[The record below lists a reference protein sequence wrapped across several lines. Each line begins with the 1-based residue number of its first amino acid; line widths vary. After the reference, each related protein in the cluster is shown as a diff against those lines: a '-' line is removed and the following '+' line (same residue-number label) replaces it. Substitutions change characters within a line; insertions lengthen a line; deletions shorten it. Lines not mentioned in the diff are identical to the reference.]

1 MCAFSDLGLPE
12 TLTQAL
18 SEIGFEKPT
27 PVQEQ
32 AIPVALSCDEGMV
45 VVAKTGTGKT
55 AAFGLPL
62 LARTQGGRR
71 PTGLI
76 LAPTRELACQI
87 ADDLRKFS
95 VHMPKTRV
103 VTVYGGASIS
113 YQMNELDRGASIVV
127 ATPGRLLDL
136 ANRGAVKLDQ
146 VEFLVLDEADE
157 ILRMGFQEELDKIL
171 AALPDNHRT
180 WLYSATMPRGVL
192 SIAQKFMQGHQ
203 RIDVQ
208 SKEEVSLMEHI
219 VYEIPTKA
227 KYRALV
233 RLVDANP
240 DMYGI
245 VFCRTR
251 RDVQSLHESLLG
263 DEITSVALHGDL
275 NQSQRDY
282 VMNQF
287 RQRRVTLLIA
297 TDIAARGIDVD
308 QITHVMHFDLP
319 ESFEAYT
326 HRSGRTARAGHTGRS
341 LLLLEPRDRGRARR
355 MANMLKISFDVEEL
369 PKSGDVFAAQIDKLY
384 ERMVDTSAVEAD
396 LDGAMSVAMERF
408 EGLSREDMIRNLCM
422 QGLARYTRP
431 FRRRDIVDSYVQGG
445 DRDRPRRE
453 ERPQHSDRNARP
465 NRDDFAPRQAQ
476 AHGDRYDRGERPQ
489 RPRRED
495 FSQRDANG
503 RGDRPQRPRRED
515 FSQRDASGRDDR
527 PQRPRREDF
536 SQRDASG
543 RDDRPQRPRREDFSQ
558 RDASGRGD
566 RPQRD
571 VRPVRESTKRPQRA
585 DQAAHREDRSVARAT
600 RPSIPALRPGEPQRI
615 TVNAG
620 SKNGLQAEMLKGLLS
635 QGSLGGQV
643 TKISIDGD
651 YASFDVNAQHSDAAL
666 RAFKGFKLDGKRVSA
681 RKQAS

>member
-1 MCAFSDLGLPE
+1 LPILLDVLPKVRTMCSFSDLGLPE

-32 AIPVALSCDEGMV
+32 AIPVALNCEEGMV

-113 YQMNELDRGASIVV
+113 YQMNELDRGAAIVV

-157 ILRMGFQEELDKIL
+157 ILRMGFQDELDQIL
-171 AALPDNHRT
+171 EALPENHRT

-208 SKEEVSLMEHI
+208 SKEEVSLMEHV
-219 VYEIPTKA
+219 VYEIPPKA
-227 KYRALV
+227 KYRSLV

-251 RDVQSLHESLLG
+251 RDVQSLHESLMG

-326 HRSGRTARAGHTGRS
+326 HRSGRTARAGRTGRS

-355 MANMLKISFDVEEL
+355 MANMLKIRFDVEEL
-369 PKSGDVFAAQIDKLY
+369 PRSSDVFAAQIDKLY
-384 ERMVDTSAVEAD
+384 ERMVASSEVEAD
-396 LDGAMSVAMERF
+396 LEGAMSIAMERF

-431 FRRRDIVDSYVQGG
+431 FRRRDIIDSYAQGG
-445 DRDRPRRE
+445 DRGRRDHQESDRPRRE
-453 ERPQHSDRNARP
+453 ARPQQDRNARP
-465 NRDDFAPRQAQ
+465 SREDFAPRQAR
-476 AHGDRYDRGERPQ
+476 GDRYDRGERPQ
-489 RPRRED
+489 RPRRDD
-495 FSQRDANG
+495 FQRDAGG
-503 RGDRPQRPRRED
+503 RGERPQRPRRED
-515 FSQRDASGRDDR
+515 F
-527 PQRPRREDF
+527 
-536 SQRDASG
+536 
-543 RDDRPQRPRREDFSQ
+543 
-558 RDASGRGD
+558 RGD
-566 RPQRD
+566 RPQHRD
-571 VRPVRESTKRPQRA
+571 VRPVRESSKRQMRG
-585 DQAAHREDRSVARAT
+585 DQAPRREDRPAARAT
-600 RPSIPALRPGEPQRI
+600 RTQTAPLRPGQPQRI

-620 SKNGLQAEMLKGLLS
+620 SKNGLQADMLQGLLS
-635 QGSLGGQV
+635 KGSLGGQV
-643 TKISIDGD
+643 SKIRIDGD
-651 YASFDVNAQHSDAAL
+651 YASFDVNAQHSDDAL
-666 RAFKGFKLDGKRVSA
+666 KAFKGFKLDGKRVSA
-681 RKQAS
+681 RKQAG

>member
-1 MCAFSDLGLPE
+1 
-12 TLTQAL
+12 
-18 SEIGFEKPT
+18 
-27 PVQEQ
+27 
-32 AIPVALSCDEGMV
+32 MV
-45 VVAKTGTGKT
+45 VVAQTGTGKT

-62 LARTQGGRR
+62 LARTEGGRK

-95 VHMPKTRV
+95 VHMPKTRI

-146 VEFLVLDEADE
+146 VQFLVLDEADE

-180 WLYSATMPRGVL
+180 WLYSATMPHGVL

-203 RIDVQ
+203 RIDVN
-208 SKEEVSLMEHI
+208 SKEEISLMEHV
-219 VYEIPTKA
+219 VYEIPSKA
-227 KYRALV
+227 KYRSLV

-308 QITHVMHFDLP
+308 QITHVIHFDLP

-355 MANMLKISFDVEEL
+355 MANMLKIRFQVEEL
-369 PKSGDVFAAQIDKLY
+369 PVSSDVFAVQIDKLY
-384 ERMVDTSAVEAD
+384 ERMVDSSSVEAD
-396 LDGAMSVAMERF
+396 LEGVMTIAMERF

-422 QGLARYTRP
+422 QGLTRYTRP
-431 FRRRDIVDSYVQGG
+431 FRRRDIVDSYAQGG

-453 ERPQHSDRNARP
+453 ERPHSERHSRP
-465 NRDDFAPRQAQ
+465 NRDDFAPRQAR
-476 AHGDRYDRGERPQ
+476 GDHNDRGDRPQ
-489 RPRRED
+489 RPQRED
-495 FSQRDANG
+495 FSQRDTSG
-503 RGDRPQRPRRED
+503 RGDRPQRPQREDFSQRNTSGRGDRPQRPQRED
-515 FSQRDASGRDDR
+515 FSQRDTSGRGDR
-527 PQRPRREDF
+527 PQRP
-536 SQRDASG
+536 Q
-543 RDDRPQRPRREDFSQ
+543 REDFSQ

-571 VRPVRESTKRPQRA
+571 VRPVRESSKRPQRA
-585 DQAAHREDRSVARAT
+585 DQAAHREDRSAARST
-600 RPSIPALRPGEPQRI
+600 RPSTPALRPGQPQRI

-620 SKNGLQAEMLKGLLS
+620 SKNGLEADVLKGLLS
-635 QGSLGGQV
+635 KGTLGGQV

-651 YASFDVNAQHSDAAL
+651 YASFDVNSLHSDAAL

-681 RKQAS
+681 TKQAS

>member
-1 MCAFSDLGLPE
+1 MCSFSDLGLPE
-12 TLTQAL
+12 ALTQAL

-32 AIPVALSCDEGMV
+32 AIPVALNCEEGMV

-71 PTGLI
+71 PSGLI

-113 YQMNELDRGASIVV
+113 YQMNELDRGAAIVV

-157 ILRMGFQEELDKIL
+157 ILRMGFQEELDQIL
-171 AALPDNHRT
+171 KALPDNHRT
-180 WLYSATMPRGVL
+180 WLYSATMPRGVM
-192 SIAQKFMQGHQ
+192 SIAQKFMQGHE

-208 SKEEVSLMEHI
+208 SKEEVSLMEHV
-219 VYEIPTKA
+219 VYEIPPKA
-227 KYRALV
+227 KYRSLV

-251 RDVQSLHESLLG
+251 RDVQSLHESLMG

-355 MANMLKISFDVEEL
+355 MANMLKIRFDVEEL
-369 PKSGDVFAAQIDKLY
+369 PKSNAVFAAQIDKLY
-384 ERMVDTSAVEAD
+384 ERMVGSSEVEAD
-396 LDGAMSVAMERF
+396 LEDAMGIAMERF

-431 FRRRDIVDSYVQGG
+431 FRRRDIIDSYAQGG
-445 DRDRPRRE
+445 DRGHARDSGRGERNEGDRPRRDARPQNDRN
-453 ERPQHSDRNARP
+453 ERPSRE
-465 NRDDFAPRQAQ
+465 DFAPRQAR
-476 AHGDRYDRGERPQ
+476 GDRYDRGERPQ
-489 RPRRED
+489 RPRRDD
-495 FSQRDANG
+495 FSQRDAGG
-503 RGDRPQRPRRED
+503 RGDRPQRPRRDD
-515 FSQRDASGRDDR
+515 FSQRPG
-527 PQRPRREDF
+527 REDF
-536 SQRDASG
+536 RA
-543 RDDRPQRPRREDFSQ
+543 
-558 RDASGRGD
+558 D

-571 VRPVRESTKRPQRA
+571 VQSVRETPRRTQRV
-585 DQAAHREDRSVARAT
+585 DQAARREDRVAARAA
-600 RPSIPALRPGEPQRI
+600 RPEVAPLRPGQPQRI

-620 SKNGLQAEMLKGLLS
+620 SKNGLQADMLQGLLS
-635 QGSLGGQV
+635 KGSLGGEV
-643 TKISIDGD
+643 SKIRIDGD
-651 YASFDVNAQHSDAAL
+651 VASFDVNSQHSDAAL

-681 RKQAS
+681 RKHAG

>member
-12 TLTQAL
+12 PLIQAISDL
-18 SEIGFEKPT
+18 GFEKPT

-32 AIPVALSCDEGMV
+32 AIPIALTCEEGMV

-62 LARTQGGRR
+62 LARNDAGRR

-87 ADDLRKFS
+87 ADDLRNFAKY
-95 VHMPKTRV
+95 MPKTRI

-113 YQMNELDRGASIVV
+113 FQMNELDRGASIVV

-146 VEFLVLDEADE
+146 VEFFVLDEADE
-157 ILRMGFQEELDKIL
+157 ILRMGFQEELDQIL
-171 AALPDNHRT
+171 AALPEGHRT

-192 SIAQKFMQGHQ
+192 SIAQKFMKGHQ
-203 RIDVQ
+203 RIDVN
-208 SKEEVSLMEHI
+208 SKEEISLMDH
-219 VYEIPTKA
+219 VVHEIPSKA
-227 KYRALV
+227 KYRSLV

-251 RDVQSLHESLLG
+251 RDVQSLHESLMG

-308 QITHVMHFDLP
+308 QITHVIHFDLP

-341 LLLLEPRDRGRARR
+341 LLLLEPRDRSRARR
-355 MANMLKISFDVEEL
+355 MAQMLRLRFDVEDL
-369 PKSGDVFAAQIDKLY
+369 PRSNDVFAAQIDKLH
-384 ERMVDTSAVEAD
+384 ERIVGNGSVEPD
-396 LDGAMSVAMERF
+396 LQDAISMAMERF
-408 EGLSREDMIRNLCM
+408 EGLSREDMIRSLCM
-422 QGLARYTRP
+422 EGLARFTRP
-431 FRRRDIVDSYVQGG
+431 FRRRDITDGYADSNRGRPRE
-445 DRDRPRRE
+445 DHPRRE
-453 ERPQHSDRNARP
+453 SRGNSEHGGRPGRDEFQPRQVRAERP
-465 NRDDFAPRQAQ
+465 
-476 AHGDRYDRGERPQ
+476 E
-489 RPRRED
+489 
-495 FSQRDANG
+495 

-515 FSQRDASGRDDR
+515 FRTDRQDRQDR
-527 PQRPRREDF
+527 PQRAQREDF
-536 SQRDASG
+536 NPRQVLSS
-543 RDDRPQRPRREDFSQ
+543 RPE
-558 RDASGRGD
+558 RGD
-566 RPQRD
+566 RPQNSPRRD
-571 VRPVRESTKRPQRA
+571 GFDSRPSRESAKRPERRDQAIRPEDRAAARSTRPVAIAISQPVRPGQS
-585 DQAAHREDRSVARAT
+585 
-600 RPSIPALRPGEPQRI
+600 QRI

-620 SKNGLQAEMLKGLLS
+620 SKNGLKADVLKGLFS
-635 QGSLGGQV
+635 KSSIDGQV
-643 TKISIDGD
+643 SKISIDGD
-651 YASFDVNAQHSDAAL
+651 YASFDVSSQHSDAAL

-681 RKQAS
+681 RKQA